1 MRHRNAHQVDE
12 RDEMTVARDR
22 YFANMADKAE
32 GNYHDVNTAYSGRV
46 VQSEGAF
53 GRAWLRFNPGV
64 QLIYVDD
71 AEGKPHGLT
80 PKQYAVLTIV
90 MDTIAAGTHPT
101 MTKLARSLGYSVSTV
116 SRALVK
122 LAAWGLIG
130 YVCSKGRYAAMIMF
144 RRADGDGLDRLRR
157 VAKAKIRKWYQASQ
171 DRISRLRFNVATGN
185 PTTTY
190 GVYAPVSRT
199 TSTDTVMVATL
210 KPEWTVEDLRDAGII

>member
-1 MRHRNAHQVDE
+1 
-12 RDEMTVARDR
+12 MTVHDDSYYASV
-22 YFANMADKAE
+22 ATIAGKA
-32 GNYHDVNTAYSGRV
+32 ALSGD
-46 VQSEGAF
+46 AT
-53 GRAWLRFNPGV
+53 GRAVMPMSTGWRRFHPAV
-64 QLIYVDD
+64 PVIWVDD

-116 SRALVK
+116 SRAMVK

-130 YVCSKGRYAAMIMF
+130 YVVGRGRYAGMVIF
-144 RRADGDGLDRLRR
+144 RRVQNDGLDRLRR
-157 VAKAKIRKWYQASQ
+157 VAKAKMRRWYQASQ
-171 DRISRLRFNVATGN
+171 DGISRLRFNVATYK

-190 GVYAPVSRT
+190 GVYDHVSGT

-210 KPEWTVEDLRDAGII
+210 KREWRDDEIAEFV